1 MIEQSTLCTITGPRE
16 TTMRKKAI
24 LLFGLLLLLAG
35 CDYLPLGYT
44 PIGEI
49 LESPGS
55 FEGESIKV
63 RGEVVEITKIPL
75 IKSKSYLLRDDSG
88 TILVVT
94 EGSLPAL
101 NKTVAVKA
109 QVKTMAIIDDQSFGL
124 RLVEIERL
132 PAYSFGD

>member
-1 MIEQSTLCTITGPRE
+1 
-16 TTMRKKAI
+16 MRTKSI

-35 CDYLPLGYT
+35 CDYLPFGYT

-49 LESPGS
+49 LEGPGR
-55 FEGESIKV
+55 FEGEPVKV

-75 IKSKSYLLRDDSG
+75 IKSKSYLLRDDTG
-88 TILVVT
+88 TILVMT

-101 NKTVAVKA
+101 NKTIAVRA
-109 QVKTMAIIDDQSFGL
+109 EVKTVAILDDQSFGL

-132 PAYSFGD
+132 PAYGFGD